1 MNSAL
6 FLPIALLLDRLL
18 GEPPRWHPLVG
29 FGRLVKAMERLA
41 YPSAPEAE
49 PVWRMRLRGAAAI
62 SLLILPFTLLTWAL
76 AKLPWL
82 GAIVPIVL
90 LYLAVGAQSLAQ
102 HAEVVRKA
110 LADGDLALA
119 RERVG
124 WIVSRDTSELD
135 GAGVARATIESV
147 LENGS
152 DAVFAALFWFLV
164 LGAPGAVL
172 YRLSNTLDAMWGY
185 KNDRYLHFG
194 WAAAR
199 FDDVLNYVPARLA
212 ALTYLLLGNAADG
225 WRCWRAQAPTWY
237 SPNAGPVMA
246 AGAGALGVSL
256 GGGARYHGQW
266 KERPPLGCG
275 PTPTHEDIG
284 RAVRLVNRGMWLW
297 AALSLAAA
305 ILIGAIHA

>member
-6 FLPIALLLDRLL
+6 FLPLALLMDRLL

-29 FGRLVKAMERLA
+29 FGRLVKAVERLA
-41 YPSAPEAE
+41 YPAQAQSA
-49 PVWRMRLRGAAAI
+49 RQMRLRGAAAI
-62 SLLILPFTLLTWAL
+62 TLLLVPATL
-76 AKLPWL
+76 AAWL
-82 GAIVPIVL
+82 LVRPPPLQIVAPIVL

-135 GAGVARATIESV
+135 EAGVARAAIESV

-172 YRLSNTLDAMWGY
+172 YRLANTLDAMWGY
-185 KNDRYLHFG
+185 KNARYLHFG

-199 FDDVLNYVPARLA
+199 FDDVLNYLPARLTA
-212 ALTYLLLGNAADG
+212 VTYLLLGHAADG
-225 WRCWRAQAPTWY
+225 WRCWRTQAPTWY
-237 SPNAGPVMA
+237 SPNAGPVMT

-256 GGGARYHGQW
+256 GGGARYHGSW

-284 RAVRLVNRGMWLW
+284 RAVRLVKRGMWLW
-297 AALSLAAA
+297 AGLSLTSA

>member
-1 MNSAL
+1 M

>member
-62 SLLILPFTLLTWAL
+62 SLLILPFILLAWAL
-76 AKLPWL
+76 ARLPWL

-135 GAGVARATIESV
+135 EAGVARATIESV

-199 FDDVLNYVPARLA
+199 FDDVMNYLPARLA
-212 ALTYLLLGNAADG
+212 ALTYLLLGHATNG
-225 WRCWRAQAPTWY
+225 WRCWRTQAPTWY

-275 PTPTHEDIG
+275 PTPTHEDIS

-297 AALSLAAA
+297 AALSLTAA

>member
-29 FGRLVKAMERLA
+29 FGRLVKAMERLV
-41 YPSAPEAE
+41 YPAAPQAE

-62 SLLILPFTLLTWAL
+62 ALLLIPPTLIAWAL
-76 AKLPWL
+76 ARLPL
-82 GAIVPIVL
+82 LEIIVPVIL

-135 GAGVARATIESV
+135 EAGVARAAIESV

-152 DAVFAALFWFLV
+152 DAVFAALFWFLI

-199 FDDVLNYVPARLA
+199 FDDVLNYLPARLTA
-212 ALTYLLLGNAADG
+212 VTYLLLGKAADG
-225 WRCWRAQAPTWY
+225 WRCWRTQAPTWY

-297 AALSLAAA
+297 ASLSFAAA

>member
-41 YPSAPEAE
+41 YPAAPQAE

-62 SLLILPFTLLTWAL
+62 ALLLAPFTLAAWAL
-76 AKLPWL
+76 ARLPL
-82 GAIVPIVL
+82 LEIIVPVIL

-135 GAGVARATIESV
+135 EAGVARAAIESV

-152 DAVFAALFWFLV
+152 DAVFAALFWFLI

-185 KNDRYLHFG
+185 KNNRYLHFG

-199 FDDVLNYVPARLA
+199 FDDVLNYLPARLTA
-212 ALTYLLLGNAADG
+212 VTYLLLGKAADG
-225 WRCWRAQAPTWY
+225 WRCWRTQAPTWY

-297 AALSLAAA
+297 TGLSFAAA